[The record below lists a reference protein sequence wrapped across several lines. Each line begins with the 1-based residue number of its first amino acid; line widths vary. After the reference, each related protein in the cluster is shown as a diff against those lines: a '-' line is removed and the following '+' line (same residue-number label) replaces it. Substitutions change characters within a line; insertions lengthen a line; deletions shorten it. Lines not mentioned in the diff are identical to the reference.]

1 MSVGWHFR
9 VNAFLNKVETFYG
22 GRDISETVAVNSLF
36 ESFKIFMSNAG
47 FSTLVHSIYDRG
59 GGYFSNFGVGMCCW
73 DPGTL
78 NLYQKEF
85 S

>member
-9 VNAFLNKVETFYG
+9 VNAFLNKVETFYS
-22 GRDISETVAVNSLF
+22 GRDINETVAVNGLF
-36 ESFKIFMSNAG
+36 ESFKIFICNAG
-47 FSTLVHSIYDRG
+47 FSTLVHSIYDP
-59 GGYFSNFGVGMCCW
+59 GGYFRNFGVGMCHW

-78 NLYQKEF
+78 NLYQ